1 MFCYC
6 EFSLL
11 LEELE
16 KWPRRYEVPLGL
28 DYWRISLPTRA
39 YFGIH
44 DHALRISVVG
54 WSGCGLGINGKRA
67 GAGTNAVK
75 NSGYFLACNVAVML
89 KIETRP
95 GCTRTKS
102 CDASRETKKNK
113 KVTSKQEQR
122 LNFRVNVDFWFCN
135 DDFCKKPEGN
145 KTWSLSFFYD
155 VKNGHFFS
163 CPNSKG
169 NILQKPPTF
178 FFAIMEIPIWR
189 TFYSMLT
196 TDS

>member
-1 MFCYC
+1 M
-6 EFSLL
+6 
-11 LEELE
+11 
-16 KWPRRYEVPLGL
+16 
-28 DYWRISLPTRA
+28 
-39 YFGIH
+39 
-44 DHALRISVVG
+44 VG

-122 LNFRVNVDFWFCN
+122 LNFRVNVDFCFAMMISVKNLKAIKRDLCRFSMTLKTVIFFLVQIQKVI
-135 DDFCKKPEGN
+135 FCKN
-145 KTWSLSFFYD
+145 RRLFF
-155 VKNGHFFS
+155 
-163 CPNSKG
+163 
-169 NILQKPPTF
+169 L
-178 FFAIMEIPIWR
+178 R
-189 TFYSMLT
+189 
-196 TDS
+196 

>member
-1 MFCYC
+1 MAAPIRSTFGTR
-6 EFSLL
+6 LL
-11 LEELE
+11 TNFLTYQGIFWNS
-16 KWPRRYEVPLGL
+16 WPCTENFRGQ
-28 DYWRISLPTRA
+28 
-39 YFGIH
+39 
-44 DHALRISVVG
+44 G

-122 LNFRVNVDFWFCN
+122 LNFRVNFDFWFCN
-135 DDFCKKPEGN
+135 DDFCRKPEGN

-178 FFAIMEIPIWR
+178 FFLR
-189 TFYSMLT
+189 
-196 TDS
+196 

>member
-1 MFCYC
+1 M
-6 EFSLL
+6 
-11 LEELE
+11 
-16 KWPRRYEVPLGL
+16 
-28 DYWRISLPTRA
+28 
-39 YFGIH
+39 
-44 DHALRISVVG
+44 VG

-75 NSGYFLACNVAVML
+75 NSGYFLASNVAVML

-122 LNFRVNVDFWFCN
+122 LNFLTFGFAMMI
-135 DDFCKKPEGN
+135 
-145 KTWSLSFFYD
+145 S
-155 VKNGHFFS
+155 VKNLKAIKRDLCRFSMTLKTVIFFS

-178 FFAIMEIPIWR
+178 FFLR
-189 TFYSMLT
+189 
-196 TDS
+196 

>member
-1 MFCYC
+1 MAAQIRSTF
-6 EFSLL
+6 ETRLL
-11 LEELE
+11 TNFFTYQGIFWNAWPCTENFRGRLEWLWTWYRWE
-16 KWPRRYEVPLGL
+16 K
-28 DYWRISLPTRA
+28 S
-39 YFGIH
+39 
-44 DHALRISVVG
+44 
-54 WSGCGLGINGKRA
+54 WSRNERCQN
-67 GAGTNAVK
+67 
-75 NSGYFLACNVAVML
+75 FLACNVAVML

-178 FFAIMEIPIWR
+178 FLR
-189 TFYSMLT
+189 
-196 TDS
+196 

>member
-1 MFCYC
+1 MFGYC

-11 LEELE
+11 LEEVE
-16 KWPRRYEVPLGL
+16 KWPRLNEVPLGL
-28 DYWRISLPTRA
+28 DYWRISWPTRA

-95 GCTRTKS
+95 GCTRTK
-102 CDASRETKKNK
+102 AVTRPGKRKRTKKSLL
-113 KVTSKQEQR
+113 SK
-122 LNFRVNVDFWFCN
+122 NN
-135 DDFCKKPEGN
+135 DWILGWMLTFGFAMMISVKNLKAIKRDLCRFSMTLKR
-145 KTWSLSFFYD
+145 SFFFLSKFKRWYFAKTAD
-155 VKNGHFFS
+155 FLFS
-163 CPNSKG
+163 
-169 NILQKPPTF
+169 L
-178 FFAIMEIPIWR
+178 MEIPIWR

>member
-1 MFCYC
+1 MAAPIRSTFGTR
-6 EFSLL
+6 LL
-11 LEELE
+11 TNFLTYQGIFWNS
-16 KWPRRYEVPLGL
+16 WPCTENFRGQ
-28 DYWRISLPTRA
+28 
-39 YFGIH
+39 
-44 DHALRISVVG
+44 G

-122 LNFRVNVDFWFCN
+122 LNFKVNFDFWFCN
-135 DDFCKKPEGN
+135 DDFCENRKAKMQCCQPSQIIWE
-145 KTWSLSFFYD
+145 TPDFEPFHP
-155 VKNGHFFS
+155 V
-163 CPNSKG
+163 SK
-169 NILQKPPTF
+169 LES
-178 FFAIMEIPIWR
+178 EISRIIAKVCN
-189 TFYSMLT
+189 FL
-196 TDS
+196 